1 VNELQ
6 DDVNNRTVTLSIKA
20 TKLTG
25 RLLAKAMQ
33 AFLRQARASPKAKPG
48 KQSVKSLTK
57 QGASI
62 SNIEIGGDNIGDF
75 KRIARKYNVDF
86 ALKRDS
92 SEAPPKWLV
101 FFKAKDADALMA
113 AFKEY
118 SKVTL
123 KVKEKPNFL
132 AKIEKFK
139 QKAKEL
145 AAPTKHRAKEGHEL

>member
-1 VNELQ
+1 LQ
-6 DDVNNRTVTLSIKA
+6 DDINNKTVALSIKA

-33 AFLRQARASPKAKPG
+33 AFLRQSRASPKAKSG
-48 KQSVKSLTK
+48 KQSVKSLKK

-62 SNIEIGGDNIGDF
+62 SNVEITGDNIGSF
-75 KRIARKYNVDF
+75 SRIARKYNVDF
-86 ALKRDS
+86 ALKRDN
-92 SEAPPKWLV
+92 SETPPKWLV
-101 FFKAKDADALMA
+101 FFKAKDFDALTD

-118 SKVTL
+118 TKATL
-123 KVKEKPNFL
+123 KIKEKPDFL

-145 AAPTKHRAKEGHEL
+145 VAPAKHRVKEGHEH